1 MPVTAPPTPWSPW
14 APDCPVPWTEEHR
27 RLLLPRRRGE
37 EKVEPRPAAEAWARM
52 RWSFAQAEPWWRQQI
67 GREDNPDAPLIA
79 RLCEQWGTE
88 EPPHP
93 QDPEVEA
100 LGLGTLVWAPWSQE
114 GLEEDVI
121 DFWVGTAGFPFALAA
136 LVAGRNHY
144 VNAHSYQ
151 RYPDPPQYLIYLAD
165 QPHFAVH
172 RFSLLADSPAWLRL
186 RRLLATAGE
195 AEWGEAVAA
204 AERLRAG
211 ARIDARIVLSYLFP
225 DVLEWGENDAREALE
240 SYVGD
245 PSRCGCLASCVRDGD
260 LLAQIVVRGRD
271 PRHSL
276 IRFLAE
282 WNPDATGLALSMIEG
297 AGPGAIPALS
307 ALLADSHKLAAGQR
321 RAAAD
326 ALALLPSEEAL
337 VALLDQTTESR
348 EAVLGADL
356 FTRRFPRLAL
366 GHLAAR
372 TGKGASAQAADL
384 LLTGLLS
391 RKEALVAEL
400 LPGLPEA
407 GRRAVESLRVR
418 RGLAAREATPD
429 ELPAALVQP
438 PGKGKKGKKRMPEFW
453 QPAAFCRPQLRSG
466 AAFPLS
472 ALERLGTLL
481 AQSPL
486 GAPDPGLAE
495 VRAACSPA
503 SLGSFAWDLFFAWL
517 TAGRP
522 KEQGWA
528 YHALAALGD
537 DECMRRLTPLLAE
550 WTEEGQHH
558 QSKRA
563 LEVLAAQGSD
573 TALRQLQILAKRG
586 KGPAVR
592 NGAARQLQAAAEAR
606 GLSRG
611 DLEEILM
618 PTFGLG
624 PDGSRELSYGPRSF
638 RVGFDE
644 LLRPFVLDTAGKR
657 LKDLPDPGR
666 DDDPEQASTALADWK
681 ALKKDVKAVAGLHL
695 RRLEEA
701 MASRHRWEPQ
711 AFRERLVRHPLLGHL
726 ARRLV
731 WGAWSEGSL
740 LGTFRVSEDGTPADA
755 ADSAWEIPEG
765 ARIGLVHRLDLGD
778 SAAAAWKRLLDDYE
792 ILQPFPQIVREV
804 FQPTN
809 EEREAREL
817 VRSTGRRVSTGKL
830 LGLES
835 RGWTRGRHPDTST
848 SFWIEKPVGP
858 DCLAVIFLEPGIE
871 LGNPRSTP
879 QQTLARIV
887 LLDPAS
893 REEAVQTLGD
903 LEPVVFSELVR
914 DLEGLG

>member
-1 MPVTAPPTPWSPW
+1 
-14 APDCPVPWTEEHR
+14 
-27 RLLLPRRRGE
+27 
-37 EKVEPRPAAEAWARM
+37 
-52 RWSFAQAEPWWRQQI
+52 
-67 GREDNPDAPLIA
+67 
-79 RLCEQWGTE
+79 
-88 EPPHP
+88 
-93 QDPEVEA
+93 
-100 LGLGTLVWAPWSQE
+100 
-114 GLEEDVI
+114 
-121 DFWVGTAGFPFALAA
+121 
-136 LVAGRNHY
+136 
-144 VNAHSYQ
+144 
-151 RYPDPPQYLIYLAD
+151 
-165 QPHFAVH
+165 VH

-195 AEWGEAVAA
+195 AEWAEALAA

-211 ARIDARIVLSYLFP
+211 ARLDVRIVLSYLFP
-225 DVLEWGENDAREALE
+225 DILEWGENDAREALE
-240 SYVGD
+240 SDVGD

-260 LLAQIVVRGRD
+260 LLTQVVDRGRH

-337 VALLDQTTESR
+337 AALLDQTTESR
-348 EAVLGADL
+348 EAVLGTDL
-356 FTRRFPRLAL
+356 FTRRFPRIAL
-366 GHLAAR
+366 GPLAAR

-391 RKEALVAEL
+391 REEALAAEL

-418 RGLAAREATPD
+418 RGLAVREATPD
-429 ELPAALVQP
+429 ELPTALAQP
-438 PGKGKKGKKRMPEFW
+438 PGKGKKGKKGMPDFW
-453 QPAAFCRPQLRSG
+453 QPAAFCRPQLRNG
-466 AAFPLS
+466 AALPVT
-472 ALERLGTLL
+472 AIERLGALL

-503 SLGSFAWDLFFAWL
+503 SLGSFAWDLFFAWM
-517 TAGRP
+517 TAGTP
-522 KEQGWA
+522 KEQSWA
-528 YHALAALGD
+528 YHALAAVGD
-537 DECMRRLTPLLAE
+537 DECMRRLTPLLAD

-638 RVGFDE
+638 LVGFDE

-666 DDDPEQASTALADWK
+666 DDDPEQASTALAAWK

-695 RRLEEA
+695 RRA
-701 MASRHRWEPQ
+701 ASSGGPGTVTVSSARSGSARTAHQPMPQ
-711 AFRERLVRHPLLGHL
+711 TASGRSRKAPGSDWSTAWTSTKRQPQRGSGSSTTTRFSSLSRRSP
-726 ARRLV
+726 ARSSIPRMRKETPGSSSASPAGGCPPASCSG
-731 WGAWSEGSL
+731 WRRAAGRGAGTRTPRRASGSRSPWRRTAWPSSFWSQAS
-740 LGTFRVSEDGTPADA
+740 S
-755 ADSAWEIPEG
+755 
-765 ARIGLVHRLDLGD
+765 
-778 SAAAAWKRLLDDYE
+778 SAAPGRNPSRPWRRSSCSMQAPAKRR
-792 ILQPFPQIVREV
+792 PR
-804 FQPTN
+804 
-809 EEREAREL
+809 
-817 VRSTGRRVSTGKL
+817 RSGIWRRSCSASWCGIW
-830 LGLES
+830 
-835 RGWTRGRHPDTST
+835 RGWG
-848 SFWIEKPVGP
+848 E
-858 DCLAVIFLEPGIE
+858 
-871 LGNPRSTP
+871 
-879 QQTLARIV
+879 
-887 LLDPAS
+887 
-893 REEAVQTLGD
+893 
-903 LEPVVFSELVR
+903 
-914 DLEGLG
+914 